1 MDYAQSFRSS
11 MWDEIDAHSI
21 AYSITHFDHDHTCS
35 HLVSRDYF
43 TLAQCVQYGIELYFL
58 IHMFPHTHIHT
69 KMDSNEDFSWFPI
82 ECDDDAELS
91 LLVTYLKI
99 TPMLNQDVIESINK
113 CSNGIGDTATW
124 WERYESDYYPEI
136 SAIYDISG
144 ESKFNVS

>member
-1 MDYAQSFRSS
+1 
-11 MWDEIDAHSI
+11 
-21 AYSITHFDHDHTCS
+21 
-35 HLVSRDYF
+35 
-43 TLAQCVQYGIELYFL
+43 
-58 IHMFPHTHIHT
+58 
-69 KMDSNEDFSWFPI
+69 MDSNEEFSWFPI

-91 LLVTYLKI
+91 LLATYLKI

-124 WERYESDYYPEI
+124 WERYESDYYSEI